1 MPRPTTSCCAHAR
14 SSVGAR
20 RATRSA
26 RSSCCSRALALDSRF
41 ALAWNVLGNALTSLL
56 TFGPDNP
63 QELRKQIEDA
73 LGRSVALAP
82 DLWTG
87 HEAHANLL
95 ELRHDWVGAEQ
106 ANARARNL
114 APKSMREPVV
124 SRSHQ
129 LAAVGRIHEAIPFAP
144 EATRIEPLAPLPT
157 LAELLFYLGP
167 ARGIA
172 ARVRART
179 EVGQQPFRVRLLACG
194 RMMAI
199 GDHAKAKRCLALAA
213 AGDPSSSSL
222 HRELL
227 DVFDD
232 PTSARAL
239 IRSCVEAPPQRG
251 DFARLTAV
259 VRYAPY
265 FGEHELALAAYRRIA
280 KQMLGVIM
288 INFWSPLLAEMRKL
302 PGFKDLVPRSRARH
316 LLAARRGSGVSSR
329 GPWATTISSAGSG
342 SPRHSRRSTRG
353 ARELSRAIERVAL
366 RSCMRGGSFS
376 TLVRV
381 ADDQ

>member
-1 MPRPTTSCCAHAR
+1 VTDKLRVTLGVGPTRTPGGTENAEAYDLMLRAR
-14 SSVGAR
+14 SLIR
-20 RATRSA
+20 RRQAGDPERA
-26 RSSCCSRALALDSRF
+26 IELLRRALALDSRF
-41 ALAWNVLGNALTSLL
+41 ALAWNVLGNALTSSL
-56 TFGPDNP
+56 TFGPENP
-63 QELRKQIEDA
+63 QELRKQIENA

-82 DLWTG
+82 ELWTG

-129 LAAVGRIHEAIPFAP
+129 LAVVGRIHEAILFGR

-157 LAELLFYLGP
+157 LAELLFYS
-167 ARGIA
+167 
-172 ARVRART
+172 
-179 EVGQQPFRVRLLACG
+179 GQHEESQLEYERERKLANSPFVSDMLACG

-199 GDHAKAKRCLALAA
+199 GDHPKAKRCLALAA
-213 AGDPSSSSL
+213 AGDPNSSSL

-239 IRSCVEAPPQRG
+239 IRSCVEAPSQRG

-280 KQMLGVIM
+280 KQLLGVII

-302 PGFKDLVPRSRARH
+302 PGFKEVVREVGLVTYWRATGEWGEF
-316 LLAARRGSGVSSR
+316 ARPVG
-329 GPWATTISSAGSG
+329 
-342 SPRHSRRSTRG
+342 
-353 ARELSRAIERVAL
+353 
-366 RSCMRGGSFS
+366 
-376 TLVRV
+376 
-381 ADDQ
+381 DDDFECW